1 MEPEE
6 NKIELVSAR
15 PGEPLYETVSRAI
28 LRAVDQ
34 GIFLPAK
41 RMPTTEQLSQ
51 QLSVSLVTTH
61 RALQGLV
68 ADGVLKRIRGMG
80 TFVVENHREL
90 RPRILIGVI
99 SHTEA
104 SMGDYYHGRVLD
116 GMRQAAIEHRV
127 NIVLMDYKQEP
138 CKGAAGYI
146 LINPVAKE
154 LDRIAEYAQEEVPII
169 IVGARTHR
177 PDVPS
182 IDTDNIRLAAH
193 AVEHLHKLGHKRI
206 GYLGGGSQLGD
217 SRDRQAGFVQACE
230 ALNLPYRDRPVLDVP
245 GYRLQPDE
253 KLKLTQMLT
262 QHDLTAVF
270 AGGYY
275 LALDVYDAASTMGLN
290 IPDDLTVVGVDDPSS
305 ASRLH
310 PPMTTFSQPL
320 VHMGHATVAAIR
332 RARDIPDDPIKSESL
347 QADLIIRQSSGTPS
361 R

>member
-1 MEPEE
+1 MEPVN

-15 PGEPLYETVSRAI
+15 TGEPLYETVSRAI
-28 LRAVDQ
+28 MRAIDQ
-34 GIFLPAK
+34 GTFQPGI

-51 QLSVSLVTTH
+51 ELSVSLVTTH

-68 ADGVLKRIRGMG
+68 ADGVLNRIRGKG
-80 TFVVENHREL
+80 TFVVDNHKMQ
-90 RPRILIGVI
+90 RPRIMIGVLTH
-99 SHTEA
+99 SEA

-127 NIVLMDYKQEP
+127 NIVLMDYDQEP
-138 CKGAAGYI
+138 YPGIAGYI
-146 LINPVAKE
+146 AINPVAKE
-154 LDRIAEYAQEEVPII
+154 LDHTAEFAKDDVAV
-169 IVGARTHR
+169 IVVGTRAYRQ
-177 PDVPS
+177 DIPS
-182 IDTDNIRLAAH
+182 IDTDNLKLAAH
-193 AVEHLHKLGHKRI
+193 AVEHLYKLGHRRI
-206 GYLGGGSQLGD
+206 GFVGGGSQLGD
-217 SRDRQAGFVQACE
+217 SLDRQAGFVQACE
-230 ALNLPYRDRPVLDVP
+230 ALKIPYQDRPVLDVP

-275 LALDVYDAASTMGLN
+275 LALDVYDAASTMGMH
-290 IPDDLTVVGVDDPSS
+290 IPNDLSVVGVDDPSS

-320 VHMGHATVAAIR
+320 VHMGHACVAAIR
-332 RARDIPDDPIKSESL
+332 RVHDNPDQVVKSESMR
-347 QADLIIRQSSGTPS
+347 AELIIRQSSSTPA